1 MITNHPSLIS
11 IMVVNKE
18 VFVSASPGDSDIDNA
33 IALKLIGI
41 IEEVLKKES
50 TKSES
55 VATKDNV
62 IDFSNITKH

>member
-18 VFVSASPGDSDIDNA
+18 VFVSASPGDSDTDNA
-33 IALKLIGI
+33 ITLKLIGI
-41 IEEVLKKES
+41 IEGILEKGK
-50 TKSES
+50 TTNDS